1 MDQLKTCFSKTLL
14 RLRTEAGMT
23 QTELGDRLNYSDK
36 TVSKW
41 ERGEAIP
48 DAAVLK
54 KIGAIFG
61 VSVDELLSEEGPK
74 PAEPE
79 EEPVRTDGGRFS
91 KHAVTHVALTGVLT
105 AAVIFFV
112 IWWIVTGEL
121 QWLTFVYAVPAALI
135 ALLVLNSVWNGGK
148 HNFWIVS
155 GLVLTLIAVPYLTLL
170 KRNPWQ
176 LFLILVP
183 AEFVVFFSFRIR
195 NRKK

>member
-1 MDQLKTCFSKTLL
+1 
-14 RLRTEAGMT
+14 MT
-23 QTELGDRLNYSDK
+23 QTELGDKLNYSDK

-61 VSVDELLSEEGPK
+61 VSVDELLSEDGPK
-74 PAEPE
+74 ETEPKE
-79 EEPVRTDGGRFS
+79 GSKADCCRFS
-91 KHAVTHVALTGVLT
+91 KHAVTHVALMGVLT

-121 QWLTFVYAVPAALI
+121 QWLTFVYAVPMALI
-135 ALLVLNSVWNGGK
+135 ALLVLNSLWNSGK

-155 GLVLTLIAVPYLTLL
+155 GLVLTIIAVPYLTLL

-176 LFLILVP
+176 LFLILIP